1 MHFESTQCSKMRLW
15 LGLCATPAG
24 GDHSALSDSLSG
36 FKETASWNG
45 WDEKKERCTVEMGL
59 PIGYCRL

>member
-1 MHFESTQCSKMRLW
+1 MRLW